1 MMLHITPLTL
11 CQQSKTG
18 LTLTYP
24 LRADLSWPAV
34 GQQFEHPYVTDAAN
48 SVAGDHA
55 AVIAQGAVPFI
66 IDFQHFTSF
75 AIGNLNKGATA
86 FCMAEVRVDGTVN

>member
-11 CQQSKTG
+11 YLQSKTG

-34 GQQFEHPYVTDAAN
+34 GQQFEHPYVAYATN

-55 AVIAQGAVPFI
+55 AVIAQSAVPFI

-75 AIGNLNKGATA
+75 AIGNLNMCAA
-86 FCMAEVRVDGTVN
+86 SFSMAEVRGDGTVN